1 MYTNGTMLEIG
12 YPRNDLLYAPNKDQ
26 IALDL
31 KKKLHIPLDKKTI
44 LYAPT
49 WRDDEY
55 YGKEKEVVTG
65 IVQRVMGKNVSINL
79 GKGRCSIK

>member
-31 KKKLHIPLDKKTI
+31 KKKPYIPLTDMKII

-55 YGKEKEVVTG
+55 YGKGQHKFCLKLDFRNDER
-65 IVQRVMGKNVSINL
+65 RV
-79 GKGRCSIK
+79 RR

>member
-31 KKKLHIPLDKKTI
+31 KRSFIFH
-44 LYAPT
+44 
-49 WRDDEY
+49 
-55 YGKEKEVVTG
+55 
-65 IVQRVMGKNVSINL
+65 
-79 GKGRCSIK
+79 